1 MPDSISGRKESIG
14 TNKAACLVV
23 IASKIKLRT
32 LYISYISCIFVEK
45 NAIME
50 TTIKPT
56 KRKVIDIP
64 EDIFRY
70 LSIKAAASGTNLKNY
85 IENLLAKEVEEM
97 DDSETYAY
105 LSKTRPE
112 GHVMVSDE
120 EKQKFEEWLGVKGK

>member
-1 MPDSISGRKESIG
+1 
-14 TNKAACLVV
+14 
-23 IASKIKLRT
+23 

-112 GHVMVSDE
+112 GHVMISDE